1 MVFADYHTHTVFS
14 HGTGTPEQNVQAAIQ
29 RGLCAVAISEHGP
42 AHLFYGVR
50 GSKLLALRLEVDRLA
65 AKYAGQIEVL
75 MGIECN
81 LTGFG
86 RCDLPKDP
94 RLPPFDVTL
103 LAYHKGVCPRDGL
116 GLTRSLEAMA
126 GGSANPVRTA
136 EALFATAEKY
146 HISMFSHPG
155 LYVAADIPTLARGA
169 KELGVLLELN
179 SARVTMTAEQI
190 HQAAAAGASFVIGSD
205 AHSPERVGD
214 FELGLNAAR
223 DAGVL
228 GQVANW
234 KEA

>member
-42 AHLFYGVR
+42 GHLFYGVR
-50 GSKLLALRLEVDRLA
+50 GAKLLALRREVDRLA

-86 RCDLPKDP
+86 RCDLPADP
-94 RLPPFDVTL
+94 RLPPFDVIL

-116 GLTRSLEAMA
+116 GLACSREAMV
-126 GGSANPVRTA
+126 GGKANPVRTA
-136 EALFATAEKY
+136 EALLAAAEKY
-146 HISMFSHPG
+146 AISMFSHPG

-169 KELGVLLELN
+169 GELGVLLELN

-190 HQAAAAGASFVIGSD
+190 RQAAAAGASFVIGSD
-205 AHSPERVGD
+205 AHSPARVGD

-223 DAGVL
+223 EAGVL